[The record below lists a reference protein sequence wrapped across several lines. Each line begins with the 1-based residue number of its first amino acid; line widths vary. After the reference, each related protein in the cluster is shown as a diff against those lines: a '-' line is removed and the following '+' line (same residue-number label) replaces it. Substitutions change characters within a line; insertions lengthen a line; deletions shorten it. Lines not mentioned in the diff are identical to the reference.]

1 MSKTSDYVLGTH
13 DGEISRLGLQ
23 HHVWR
28 PHMLDAWMRA
38 GMTKGSRV
46 VDIGSG
52 PGYASLDAAEVV
64 GPDGEVVGVERS
76 SNFLSFARRQLER
89 RDISWVRFLERDLV
103 EDALELSEFDLA
115 WCRWVASFVANP
127 RTLVRRIA
135 DSLRSG
141 GRVVFHEYQSY
152 ATWRSIPA
160 SKPIDKF
167 VAEVMS
173 SWRASGGE
181 PDIAPALIPLL
192 TEGGFKLRE
201 VRPLIFAVR
210 PSQFMWKW
218 PAAFGLCNSQ
228 RMADLNEVSQEWADA
243 VQREIATL
251 SANPNAVMITP
262 MVMEIIAEK
271 VAESGA
277 GDAIVPGGIA
287 SMD

>member
-1 MSKTSDYVLGTH
+1 MSNTNDYVLGTH
-13 DGEISRLGLQ
+13 NAEISRLGLQ
-23 HHVWR
+23 HRVWR
-28 PHMLDAWMRA
+28 PHMLDAWQRA
-38 GMTKGSRV
+38 GMTSGSRV

-52 PGYASLDAAEVV
+52 PGYATLDASEVV

-76 SNFLSFARRQLER
+76 SNFLSFARRQIER
-89 RDISWVRFLERDLV
+89 REISSVRFLECDLNK
-103 EDALELSEFDLA
+103 DALELTGFDLA

-127 RTLVRRIA
+127 GILVRRIA

-141 GRVVFHEYQSY
+141 GKVIFHEYQSY

-160 SKPIDKF
+160 SKPIDNF

-192 TEGGFKLRE
+192 TDGGFKLLE

-210 PSQFMWKW
+210 PTEFMWQW
-218 PAAFGLCNSQ
+218 PAAFGLSNSQ
-228 RMADLNEVSQEWADA
+228 RMADLKHVSQDWSDA
-243 VQREIATL
+243 VQREIAAL
-251 SANPNAVMITP
+251 SANPNALMITP

-271 VAESGA
+271 VADSSA
-277 GDAIVPGGIA
+277 GDAIIPGA
-287 SMD
+287 ATPA

>member
-1 MSKTSDYVLGTH
+1 MMSKTGDYVLGTH
-13 DGEISRLGLQ
+13 DGEIARLGLQ

-38 GMTKGSRV
+38 GMTSGSKV
-46 VDIGSG
+46 IDFGSG
-52 PGYASLDAAEVV
+52 PGYASLDAAEIV
-64 GPDGEVVGVERS
+64 GPNGAVVGVERAAHFL
-76 SNFLSFARRQLER
+76 NFAERQIERRQT
-89 RDISWVRFLERDLV
+89 SCVRFLERDLV
-103 EDALELSEFDLA
+103 EDTWELSGFDLA

-152 ATWRSIPA
+152 ATWRSIPT
-160 SKPIDKF
+160 SKLIDNF

-173 SWRASGGE
+173 GWRASGGE
-181 PDIAPALIPLL
+181 PDIAPTLIQLL
-192 TEGGFKLRE
+192 TETGFKLIE

-218 PAAFGLCNSQ
+218 PTAFGLSNSQ
-228 RMADLNEVSQEWADA
+228 RMADLDQVSQEWTDA
-243 VQREIATL
+243 VQSEFAAL
-251 SANPNAVMITP
+251 SANPNAIMITP

-271 VAESGA
+271 VGTTA
-277 GDAIVPGGIA
+277 GDAIVPGA
-287 SMD
+287 VPA

>member
-1 MSKTSDYVLGTH
+1 MSKTNDYVLGTH

-38 GMTKGSRV
+38 GMTTGSRV

-103 EDALELSEFDLA
+103 EDALELSGFDLA

-192 TEGGFKLRE
+192 TESGFKLRE

-228 RMADLNEVSQEWADA
+228 RMADLNQVSQEWSDA
-243 VQREIATL
+243 VHSEIATL

-271 VAESGA
+271 VA
-277 GDAIVPGGIA
+277 
-287 SMD
+287 